1 MYIRFRID
9 NILYNYDDL
18 YSFQSFYHILPFTA
32 IKPCMELLIT
42 EILTKIDK
50 LVQKLSKSQ
59 IVLRFLW
66 KKAFSEN
73 IEEKVPNAG
82 IVPRM

>member
-1 MYIRFRID
+1 
-9 NILYNYDDL
+9 
-18 YSFQSFYHILPFTA
+18 
-32 IKPCMELLIT
+32 MELLIT

-50 LVQKLSKSQ
+50 LVQKFTKSQ
-59 IVLRFLW
+59 IFFRFLW
-66 KKAFSEN
+66 EKAFSEN

>member
-1 MYIRFRID
+1 
-9 NILYNYDDL
+9 
-18 YSFQSFYHILPFTA
+18 
-32 IKPCMELLIT
+32 MEVLIT

-59 IVLRFLW
+59 IFLRFLW
-66 KKAFSEN
+66 KKDFSKN
-73 IEEKVPNAG
+73 IEEKVPDAG

>member
-1 MYIRFRID
+1 
-9 NILYNYDDL
+9 
-18 YSFQSFYHILPFTA
+18 
-32 IKPCMELLIT
+32 MELLII
-42 EILTKIDK
+42 EILSKIDK

-59 IVLRFLW
+59 IVLRFRL
-66 KKAFSEN
+66 KKAFSET

>member
-1 MYIRFRID
+1 
-9 NILYNYDDL
+9 
-18 YSFQSFYHILPFTA
+18 
-32 IKPCMELLIT
+32 MELLIT
-42 EILTKIDK
+42 EILIKKDK

>member
-1 MYIRFRID
+1 
-9 NILYNYDDL
+9 
-18 YSFQSFYHILPFTA
+18 
-32 IKPCMELLIT
+32 MELLIT

-59 IVLRFLW
+59 IVLRFLS

>member
-1 MYIRFRID
+1 
-9 NILYNYDDL
+9 
-18 YSFQSFYHILPFTA
+18 
-32 IKPCMELLIT
+32 MELLIT

-59 IVLRFLW
+59 IVLRFLG
-66 KKAFSEN
+66 KKAFSKN

>member
-1 MYIRFRID
+1 
-9 NILYNYDDL
+9 
-18 YSFQSFYHILPFTA
+18 
-32 IKPCMELLIT
+32 MELLIT
-42 EILTKIDK
+42 EILMKIDK

-66 KKAFSEN
+66 QKPFYEN

>member
-1 MYIRFRID
+1 
-9 NILYNYDDL
+9 
-18 YSFQSFYHILPFTA
+18 
-32 IKPCMELLIT
+32 MELLLT
-42 EILTKIDK
+42 DILTKIDK

-59 IVLRFLW
+59 NVLRFLW

-82 IVPRM
+82 IVPKM